1 MWSRNLLPL
10 LATVLGFFVAVDA
23 TCVLYQ
29 SGFANGFSDA
39 TGNWTPIRRTCDT
52 KIKHSPTC
60 SFSAT
65 LGAYT
70 GLLIS
75 RKSLPKLSSF
85 SSLDFWINGGSA
97 GGQKLWAG
105 IMVDTNKNY
114 YRYPMGA
121 LKSNKWQHFNIPI
134 KNFKAKGTGIL
145 AFLLQDMSGKGG
157 HTLYLDSVQL
167 LGSTCPVSQ
176 PAPKPTL
183 TPTSKP
189 VPKPTSEPA
198 PSSTPIPMTPAGAE
212 YIYRGK
218 MQNGWSDYSYSSA
231 NKYTT
236 IIDKRDGSAALQGAM
251 KQYGAFN
258 FYSGGRALD
267 ASSISFDALAESG
280 TVTIR
285 AQVDPGDS
293 QQPLYFASYVISDSW
308 STYTLQL
315 GKGSFTNFELVNL
328 GGSTTPNVAI
338 NNVLLTFTP
347 AAQPTSAPASASQPT
362 PDSPPLSGVVYRGG
376 NNGKWTHANSYK
388 LAGGVTTV
396 SDTRDGSTALQV
408 AIEQF
413 GALNF
418 GFGTHI
424 DTANFK
430 GLSFDATSPSGTA
443 TVKAQVDP
451 GDVTNPVFGASYTLS
466 NSWKKYNL
474 MFSGNQGIFTNIE
487 FVNLNST
494 TTPNIWINNVV
505 MLTSSYMPPAPPPA
519 SAPSSRESWAW
530 VFTDWKSSV
539 DTIIANAISFTHVS
553 PTFYTVNYNYVSG
566 VPEFYTGSN
575 DFGGMT
581 TIDITRKLAGV
592 GIAVVPAIF
601 GGSGNR
607 GVDQGMQNILD
618 NANNAGTEFI
628 NSMVAE
634 AQKNGYAGYNI
645 DWEVH
650 QSSSPIG
657 TGYAKKFSNFLKQFK
672 SALGDLSLS
681 VDVIDSNIANTWCS
695 GNNGFIDVLEVA
707 PLVDRIVIED
717 YTSFLGDA
725 SADCDD
731 TALGGNAVVPCTA
744 IYDQK
749 RSFSKFVNLMRCNNL
764 SAEKII
770 IGMQADS
777 DNNNPIADA
786 CVHTVLSHGFNK
798 IALWPQPDGIY
809 PYLSADGLVSDKK
822 DWYAILANFL
832 TSQTPTRRLLS
843 SPYDIMDGMAFV
855 SGNGTVDASDDF

>member
-1 MWSRNLLPL
+1 MFYHGFLLL
-10 LATVLGFFVAVDA
+10 LASALGSFVFADA
-23 TCVLYQ
+23 ACVLYQ

-39 TGNWTPIRRTCDT
+39 TGSWTPHHKTCDT
-52 KIKHSPTC
+52 KIKHYLKC
-60 SFSAT
+60 SFSAA

-70 GLLIS
+70 GLIIS
-75 RKSLPKLSSF
+75 RHPSPKLSSF
-85 SSLDFWINGGSA
+85 SSLDFWINGGPA

-114 YRYPMGA
+114 YRYTMNT
-121 LKSNKWQHFNIPI
+121 LKANKWQHFNIPI
-134 KNFKAKGTGIL
+134 KIFKAKGTGVL
-145 AFLLQDMSGKGG
+145 AFFIQDMSGRGG

-167 LGSTCPVSQ
+167 LGSTCQVAK
-176 PAPKPTL
+176 PAPKPTVK
-183 TPTSKP
+183 PT
-189 VPKPTSEPA
+189 PKPTPA
-198 PSSTPIPMTPAGAE
+198 
-212 YIYRGK
+212 
-218 MQNGWSDYSYSSA
+218 
-231 NKYTT
+231 
-236 IIDKRDGSAALQGAM
+236 
-251 KQYGAFN
+251 
-258 FYSGGRALD
+258 
-267 ASSISFDALAESG
+267 
-280 TVTIR
+280 
-285 AQVDPGDS
+285 
-293 QQPLYFASYVISDSW
+293 
-308 STYTLQL
+308 
-315 GKGSFTNFELVNL
+315 
-328 GGSTTPNVAI
+328 
-338 NNVLLTFTP
+338 P
-347 AAQPTSAPASASQPT
+347 AAQPTPSSVQ
-362 PDSPPLSGVVYRGG
+362 SPNIVYGGTDRGG
-376 NNGKWTHANSYK
+376 WTHANSYK

-396 SDTRDGSTALQV
+396 SDTRDGSPALQV

-418 GFGTHI
+418 GFGSSI
-424 DTANFK
+424 GTANFK
-430 GLSFDATSPSGTA
+430 GLSFDATSPSGSA
-443 TVKAQVDP
+443 TVKVQVDP
-451 GDVTNPVFGASYTLS
+451 GDVTSPVFDASYTLS
-466 NSWKKYNL
+466 NSWETYSL
-474 MFSGNQGIFTNIE
+474 TFFGNQGIFTNIE
-487 FVNLNST
+487 FVNLNGE

-505 MLTSSYMPPAPPPA
+505 LLTSFSTPPAPPPA
-519 SAPSSRESWAW
+519 SSPSSRESWAW
-530 VFTDWKSSV
+530 VFTNWKSSIE
-539 DTIIANAISFTHVS
+539 TIIANTGSFTHVS
-553 PTFYTVNYNYVSG
+553 PTFYTVNYNYISG

-575 DFGGMT
+575 NFGGMK
-581 TIDITRKLAGV
+581 TIDIAKKLVGV
-592 GIAVVPAIF
+592 GISVVPAIF
-601 GGSGNR
+601 GGSGNQ

-657 TGYAKKFSNFLKQFK
+657 AGYAKKFSNFLKQFK

-725 SADCDD
+725 SANCDD
-731 TALGGNAVVPCTA
+731 TALGRNAVVPCTA

-822 DWYAILANFL
+822 DWYAILSNFL
-832 TSQTPTRRLLS
+832 TSQIPTRRLLS

-855 SGNGTVDASDDF
+855 SGNGTVDASKSF